1 MSDATDN
8 TTDNTTGHTD
18 DLAVEELR
26 ALVTDLRRALA
37 EVGGGLDAL
46 VLDDPADA
54 TGTEVYTLA
63 SADRPYRVIVENMGE
78 GALTVSEQGVVLY
91 ANPRI
96 ASVLGTSPGDMVG
109 RDLVDFVPV
118 DQLPALTRVLG
129 ARGETARR
137 AEIVLPAD
145 DGAATPYLVTA
156 TDVDGSAVP
165 LRCVVFTD
173 LSMQKALEGR
183 VADEA
188 ARSERQQVAIEVN
201 DTIVQGLVA
210 AEMAM
215 DLQQFDFARRVVS
228 RTSEHARQWIGRL
241 SSDGRLRAG
250 AALRSHPAHAGEE
263 TP

>member
-1 MSDATDN
+1 MTQDPADTDA
-8 TTDNTTGHTD
+8 
-18 DLAVEELR
+18 LAVEELQ
-26 ALVTDLRRALA
+26 ALVKDLRRALA

-46 VLDDPADA
+46 VVDDPADA
-54 TGTEVYTLA
+54 DGTEVYTLA

-78 GALTVSEQGVVLY
+78 GALTVSQHGVVLY
-91 ANPRI
+91 ANPRV
-96 ASVLGTSPGDMVG
+96 ATVLGSSPGDMVG

-118 DQLPALTRVLG
+118 DQLPTLTRVLG
-129 ARGETARR
+129 AGGETRR
-137 AEIVLPAD
+137 AEVLLPTA
-145 DGAATPYLVTA
+145 DGASTPYLLTA
-156 TDVDGSAVP
+156 TDVDGSEVP

-173 LSMQKALEGR
+173 LTMQKALEHR
-183 VADEA
+183 IADEA

-228 RTSEHARQWIGRL
+228 RTSDHARQWIGRL
-241 SSDGRLRAG
+241 SSDGNLRAG
-250 AALRSHPAHAGEE
+250 AALRSHPARAGEE